1 MNYKLGTRGSKLSL
15 SQTNWVLEE
24 LKKTDSSL
32 SFEIEKITTKG
43 DTDTRPLFAMEQKGI
58 FEKEIDRAVSEKRVD
73 FAVHSMKD
81 VPSILDSSL
90 TIACVPK
97 RESVNDV
104 LITNDGFSLDTIPS
118 GSTVGSSSLRRAVQ
132 ITRKRPDLNVK
143 PIRGNIETRI
153 NKVTEEKIDG
163 IVLAKAGISRLGVD
177 TKHTILSKDEF
188 LPSPGQGALAIIC
201 RSDDSKMIEMLKKIE
216 DKNSRI
222 EVEAERSLS
231 EHIDSGCRFP
241 VGAYASVKSDSLI
254 LKVGVY
260 SMDGKKSIS
269 ESASFKITCP
279 KTKEI
284 VEIVQKMSDPHEYTD
299 EEGVKH
305 KRVYTLPNASIDTQI
320 DPFSSREFVDKTKD
334 KGITMGELWDASQDA
349 SEKREKVLG
358 KDPVKEKYFK
368 NYSKKRRGLKHK
380 DDPSK

>member
-1 MNYKLGTRGSKLSL
+1 MSIKLGTRGSPLSL
-15 SQTNWVLEE
+15 AQTSWVLDE
-24 LKKTDSSL
+24 LKNTNPSL
-32 SFEIEKITTKG
+32 TFEIEKITTKG

-58 FEKEIDRAVSEKRVD
+58 FEKEIDRAVSEKQVD

-81 VPSILDSSL
+81 VPSDLDSSL

-104 LITNDGFSLDTIPS
+104 LITNDGFSLDSIPS

-132 ITRKRPDLNVK
+132 ISRKRPDLNVK

-153 NKVTEEKIDG
+153 NKVTEKKIDG

-177 TKHTILSKDEF
+177 TKHSLLSKDEF

-201 RSDDSKMIEMLKKIE
+201 RTDDSKTIEMLKKIE

-222 EVEAERSLS
+222 EIEAERSLS
-231 EHIDSGCRFP
+231 EYIDSGCRFP

-260 SMDGKKSIS
+260 SMDGKKSILIEENGTIDNPVS
-269 ESASFKITCP
+269 
-279 KTKEI
+279 
-284 VEIVQKMSDPHEYTD
+284 YT
-299 EEGVKH
+299 H
-305 KRVYTLPNASIDTQI
+305 LTLPTILL
-320 DPFSSREFVDKTKD
+320 V
-334 KGITMGELWDASQDA
+334 
-349 SEKREKVLG
+349 
-358 KDPVKEKYFK
+358 
-368 NYSKKRRGLKHK
+368 
-380 DDPSK
+380 

>member
-81 VPSILDSSL
+81 VPSVLDSSL

-104 LITNDGFSLDTIPS
+104 LITNEGFSLDTMPS

-153 NKVTEEKIDG
+153 NKVSEEKIDG
-163 IVLAKAGISRLGVD
+163 IILAKAGISRLGVD
-177 TKHTILSKDEF
+177 TKHTVLSKDEF

-201 RSDDSKMIEMLKKIE
+201 RSDDSETIEMLKKIE
-216 DKNSRI
+216 DKNSQI
-222 EVEAERSLS
+222 ETEAERSLS

-241 VGAYASVKSDSLI
+241 VGAYASIKSDSLI

-260 SMDGKKSIS
+260 SMDGKKSIVIEEDGTVENPFELGKKVGNELKSQGVS
-269 ESASFKITCP
+269 EIAS
-279 KTKEI
+279 
-284 VEIVQKMSDPHEYTD
+284 
-299 EEGVKH
+299 
-305 KRVYTLPNASIDTQI
+305 N
-320 DPFSSREFVDKTKD
+320 
-334 KGITMGELWDASQDA
+334 W
-349 SEKREKVLG
+349 REKLEEWN
-358 KDPVKEKYFK
+358 KQ
-368 NYSKKRRGLKHK
+368 
-380 DDPSK
+380 

>member
-1 MNYKLGTRGSKLSL
+1 MSYKLGTRGSPLSL
-15 SQTNWVLEE
+15 SQTNWVLDE

-32 SFEIEKITTKG
+32 TFEIEKITTKG
-43 DTDTRPLFAMEQKGI
+43 DTDTRPLFEMEQKGI

-81 VPSILDSSL
+81 VPSTIDSSL

-104 LITNDGFSLDTIPS
+104 LITNDGFTLDSIPS
-118 GSTVGSSSLRRAVQ
+118 GSTIGSSSLRRAVQ
-132 ITRKRPDLNVK
+132 ISRKRPDLNVK

-153 NKVTEEKIDG
+153 NKVTEKKIDG
-163 IVLAKAGISRLGVD
+163 IVLAKAGISRLCVEV
-177 TKHTILSKDEF
+177 KHSILSKDEF

-201 RSDDSKMIEMLKKIE
+201 RSDDSKTIEMLKKIE

-222 EVEAERSLS
+222 EIEAERSLS

-260 SMDGKKSIS
+260 SMDGKKSILIEENGTIDNPLELGKKIGNKLKSQGVS
-269 ESASFKITCP
+269 EIAS
-279 KTKEI
+279 
-284 VEIVQKMSDPHEYTD
+284 
-299 EEGVKH
+299 
-305 KRVYTLPNASIDTQI
+305 N
-320 DPFSSREFVDKTKD
+320 
-334 KGITMGELWDASQDA
+334 W
-349 SEKREKVLG
+349 REKL
-358 KDPVKEKYFK
+358 EEW
-368 NYSKKRRGLKHK
+368 NNQ
-380 DDPSK
+380 

>member
-1 MNYKLGTRGSKLSL
+1 MSYKLGTRGSPLSL
-15 SQTNWVLEE
+15 AQTNWVLDE
-24 LKKTDSSL
+24 LKKTNSSL
-32 SFEIEKITTKG
+32 KFDIEKITTKG
-43 DTDTRPLFAMEQKGI
+43 DTDTRPLFEMEQKGI

-81 VPSILDSSL
+81 VPSTLDSSL

-97 RESVNDV
+97 RESANDV
-104 LITNDGFSLDTIPS
+104 LITNEGFSLDSIPS

-132 ITRKRPDLNVK
+132 ISRKRPDLNVK

-153 NKVTEEKIDG
+153 NKVIEKKIDG

-177 TKHTILSKDEF
+177 TKHSILSKDEF

-201 RSDDSKMIEMLKKIE
+201 RNDDSKTIEMLKKIE

-222 EVEAERSLS
+222 EIEAERSLS

-260 SMDGKKSIS
+260 SMDGKKSILIEENGTIDNPLELGKKIGNKLKSQGVS
-269 ESASFKITCP
+269 EIAS
-279 KTKEI
+279 
-284 VEIVQKMSDPHEYTD
+284 
-299 EEGVKH
+299 
-305 KRVYTLPNASIDTQI
+305 N
-320 DPFSSREFVDKTKD
+320 
-334 KGITMGELWDASQDA
+334 W
-349 SEKREKVLG
+349 REKL
-358 KDPVKEKYFK
+358 EEW
-368 NYSKKRRGLKHK
+368 NNQ
-380 DDPSK
+380 

>member
-15 SQTNWVLEE
+15 CQTNWVLEE

-81 VPSILDSSL
+81 IPSVLDSSL
-90 TIACVPK
+90 TIACVPI

-118 GSTVGSSSLRRAVQ
+118 QSTVGSSSLRRAVQ
-132 ITRKRPDLNVK
+132 ISRKRPDLNVR

-153 NKVTEEKIDG
+153 NKVTEKKIDG

-177 TKHTILSKDEF
+177 TNHTVLPKDEF
-188 LPSPGQGALAIIC
+188 LPSPGQGALAIVC
-201 RSDDSKMIEMLKKIE
+201 RDDDSETIAMLKKIE
-216 DKNSRI
+216 HKNSRI
-222 EVEAERSLS
+222 EIEAERSLS
-231 EHIDSGCRFP
+231 EHIESGCRFP
-241 VGAYASVKSDSLI
+241 VGAYASIKSDSLI

-260 SMDGKKSIS
+260 SMDGKKSILL
-269 ESASFKITCP
+269 
-279 KTKEI
+279 
-284 VEIVQKMSDPHEYTD
+284 
-299 EEGVKH
+299 EENG
-305 KRVYTLPNASIDTQI
+305 SID
-320 DPFSSREFVDKTKD
+320 DPF
-334 KGITMGELWDASQDA
+334 ELGKRIGNELKSQGVSEIASNW
-349 SEKREKVLG
+349 REKLEEWN
-358 KDPVKEKYFK
+358 KQ
-368 NYSKKRRGLKHK
+368 
-380 DDPSK
+380 